1 MILILNMFS
10 VIPSSP
16 GSPAMTI
23 SPLALSSAPTFS
35 FPASEASG
43 ALEAA
48 SSSPGAD
55 PGLSRRLEDKRREA
69 VWDLFQSE
77 SAFLRDHLMA
87 LKNVFM
93 EPLKKVQVEGY
104 VMFAEPEVLFGNLD
118 ELCCVRKPIRNS
130 TS

>member
-1 MILILNMFS
+1 MI
-10 VIPSSP
+10 PGSP
-16 GSPAMTI
+16 GSPAIAI
-23 SPLALSSAPTFS
+23 SPLALHPPPPATFT
-35 FPASEASG
+35 FPEQEQVKPG
-43 ALEAA
+43 LEA
-48 SSSPGAD
+48 
-55 PGLSRRLEDKRREA
+55 KRKEA

-118 ELCCVRKPIRNS
+118 ELCCVRTNIVFL
-130 TS
+130 